1 MMKYQTNAAEIDRLA
16 RGLTPFQRAILL
28 EIRDR
33 YLRNEGPLTEQDLAN
48 LGGMQNPDVRAVLNT
63 AFERRE
69 GAWACEQ
76 IESEVEMAKGKIEQ
90 AKRAAQTRWESSRK
104 PTQKASRMRSHA
116 GFDAV
121 AMRSQCIRNA
131 DAMRSHEIESGSGKD
146 ADVAFQGGDYRGGIL
161 KSNKNSTSENTL
173 SEPPHKVPRANA
185 DDASVKAPAWLP
197 TVAGWFGRKDGV
209 VDAAEAMQAEL
220 VEGDWKP
227 TDKDILTLGRYYAAP
242 HPVGRDFRRRS
253 LLALLRYWPT
263 EMDRARMHAKA
274 AKAREE
280 AL

>member
-1 MMKYQTNAAEIDRLA
+1 M
-16 RGLTPFQRAILL
+16 QRAILL

-69 GAWACEQ
+69 GAWACSQ
-76 IESEVEMAKGKIEQ
+76 IEAEVETAKAKAEQ
-90 AKRAAQTRWESSRK
+90 AKRAAKTRWESPRAEPRK
-104 PTQKASRMRSHA
+104 RSGMRSHA

-121 AMRSQCIRNA
+121 AMRTQCIRNA

-146 ADVAFQGGDYRGGIL
+146 ADLAFQGGGYRGGIL

-185 DDASVKAPAWLP
+185 DDANVNPPAWLP
-197 TVAGWFGRKDGV
+197 TVAKWFGRVDGQTEFSEQLQ
-209 VDAAEAMQAEL
+209 AEAVDTCHA
-220 VEGDWKP
+220 P
-227 TDKDILTLGRYYAAP
+227 TDKDLLTLGRYYSAA

-253 LLALLRYWPT
+253 LIALLRHWPG
-263 EMDRARMHAKA
+263 EMDRARMHCKA

>member
-1 MMKYQTNAAEIDRLA
+1 MTKYQTNAGDIDRLA

-33 YLRNEGPLTEQDLAN
+33 YLRNEGPLNESDLSN
-48 LGGMQNPDVRAVLNT
+48 LGGMENPDVRAVLNT

-69 GAWACEQ
+69 GVWACEQ
-76 IESEVEMAKGKIEQ
+76 IEAEVETAKGKIEQ

-104 PTQKASRMRSHA
+104 PTPKASRMRSHA
-116 GFDAV
+116 GLDAD

-146 ADVAFQGGDYRGGIL
+146 ADLAFQGGDYRGGIL
-161 KSNKNSTSENTL
+161 KNINTNPDTTL
-173 SEPPHKVPRANA
+173 SEPPHKVPRSNS

-209 VDAAEAMQAEL
+209 VDSAEAMQAEM

-227 TDKDILTLGRYYAAP
+227 TDKDILTLGRYYQAA

-253 LLALLRYWPT
+253 LIALLRHWQG

>member
-1 MMKYQTNAAEIDRLA
+1 MTKYQTNAGDIDRLA

-33 YLRNEGPLTEQDLAN
+33 YLRNEGPLNESDLSN
-48 LGGMQNPDVRAVLNT
+48 LGGMENPDVRAVLNT

-69 GAWACEQ
+69 GVWACEQ
-76 IESEVEMAKGKIEQ
+76 IEAEVETAKGKIEQ

-104 PTQKASRMRSHA
+104 PTPKASRMRSHA
-116 GFDAV
+116 GLDAD

-146 ADVAFQGGDYRGGIL
+146 ADLAFQGGDYRGGIL
-161 KSNKNSTSENTL
+161 KNINTNPDTTL
-173 SEPPHKVPRANA
+173 SEPPHKVPRSNSDQAN
-185 DDASVKAPAWLP
+185 VKAPAWLA

-209 VDAAEAMQAEL
+209 TEFPEKLQAE
-220 VEGDWKP
+220 EIEETFHP
-227 TDKDILTLGRYYAAP
+227 TDKDILTLGRYYQAA

-253 LLALLRYWPT
+253 LIALLRHWQG

-274 AKAREE
+274 NKAREE

>member
-1 MMKYQTNAAEIDRLA
+1 MTKYQTNAAEIDRLA
-16 RGLTPFQRAILL
+16 RGLTPFQRALLL

-33 YLRNEGPLTEQDLAN
+33 YLRSEGPLSESDLAN
-48 LGGMQNPDVRAVLNT
+48 LGGMGNPDVRAVLNT

-69 GAWACEQ
+69 GVWTCEQ
-76 IESEVEMAKGKIEQ
+76 IEAEVEMAKAKVEQ
-90 AKRAAQTRWESSRK
+90 AKRAAQTRWESNRK
-104 PTQKASRMRSHA
+104 PTPKASRMRSHA

-121 AMRSQCIRNA
+121 AMRTQCIRNA

-146 ADVAFQGGDYRGGIL
+146 ADLAFQGGDYRGGIL
-161 KSNKNSTSENTL
+161 KNIKNSNSDTTF

-185 DDASVKAPAWLP
+185 DQANANPPAWLA
-197 TVAGWFGRKDGV
+197 TVAGWFGRKDG
-209 VDAAEAMQAEL
+209 AFEFPEKLQAEEIEKTL
-220 VEGDWKP
+220 HP
-227 TDKDILTLGRYYAAP
+227 TDKDILTLGRYYQAA

-253 LLALLRYWPT
+253 LIALLRHWHG

-274 AKAREE
+274 TKAREE